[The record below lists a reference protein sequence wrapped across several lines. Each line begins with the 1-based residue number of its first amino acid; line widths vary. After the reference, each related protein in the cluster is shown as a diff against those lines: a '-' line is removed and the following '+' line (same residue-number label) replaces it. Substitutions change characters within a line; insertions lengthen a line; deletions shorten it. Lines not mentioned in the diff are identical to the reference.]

1 MTTEYSRFYWHW
13 SVQAL
18 KVIENEI
25 ADRITQL
32 NEICGS
38 DEDYLNDLAD
48 EIYELQ
54 RIQTCIL
61 TGTTMSDSD
70 YEWISDLTLTKEI
83 LT

>member
-1 MTTEYSRFYWHW
+1 MTT
-13 SVQAL
+13 AL

-25 ADRITQL
+25 TDRITQL

-61 TGTTMSDSD
+61 TGTIMSDSD
-70 YEWISDLTLTKEI
+70 YEWISDLTLNQQCS
-83 LT
+83 